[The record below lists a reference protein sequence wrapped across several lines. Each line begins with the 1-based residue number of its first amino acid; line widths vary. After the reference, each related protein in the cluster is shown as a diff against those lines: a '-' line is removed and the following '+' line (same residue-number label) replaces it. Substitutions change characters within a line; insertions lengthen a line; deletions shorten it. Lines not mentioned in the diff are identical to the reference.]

1 MRAVG
6 IPEPGDADVLTVIDR
21 EVREAQDGEVRIA
34 VKAAAVNPTDIG
46 LRQRG
51 GGDLPPPWT
60 PGMDA
65 AGTIESVGPGV
76 DRLQVGQEVM
86 AAVAPRRPEGGAQAE
101 LIVVPAASVV
111 AIPRGATLQ
120 QAATLPMNGLTAIL
134 GLEMLDLSEGQ
145 TLAVSGGAGLLA
157 SYVIPLAKLRGLR
170 VIADAKPEDEELVR
184 GFGADVVV
192 PRGSGFGDAVR
203 EEAPD
208 GVDAVYD
215 TALLKQSVFPAI
227 RDGGQI
233 AVVRGWDESDP
244 PRGIQVRQVYVF
256 SVLERTDWLEQLRD
270 LASEGRLELRVAGE
284 YPPERAAEAHR
295 VMDAGGLRGRA
306 LIVF

>member
-6 IPEPGDADVLTVIDR
+6 IPEPGDAEVLTVIDR
-21 EVREAQDGEVRIA
+21 AVREPREGEIRIKVR
-34 VKAAAVNPTDIG
+34 AAAVNPTDVG

-51 GGDLPPPWT
+51 GGDLPAPWT

-76 DRLQVGQEVM
+76 KRLTTGQEVM
-86 AAVAPRRPEGGAQAE
+86 AAVAPRRPEGGAQCE
-101 LIVVPAASVV
+101 LIVVPAASAVP
-111 AIPRGATLQ
+111 IPDGATVE

-134 GLEMLDLSEGQ
+134 GLDLLGLSEGQ

-157 SYVIPLAKLRGLR
+157 SYVIPLAKLGGLR

-184 GFGADVVV
+184 SFGADVVV
-192 PRGSGFGDAVR
+192 PRGERFNDAVR
-203 EEAPD
+203 AEVPD
-208 GVDAVYD
+208 GVDALYD
-215 TALLKQSVFPAI
+215 TALLKQSAFPAI

-233 AVVRGWDESDP
+233 AVVRGWDDSVPE
-244 PRGIQVRQVYVF
+244 RGIEVRQVSVF
-256 SVLERTDWLEQLRD
+256 SVLERTDWLEQLRS

-284 YPPERAAEAHR
+284 YPPERAADAHR
-295 VMDAGGLRGRA
+295 AMEAGGLRGRA